1 MAMNLDELK
10 PLWESYKTQV
20 NDQSEWSVSELSQ
33 LIQTRPAPVLWY
45 QRVQRPLLHFCVS
58 CFLMG
63 ITSGC

>member
-1 MAMNLDELK
+1 M
-10 PLWESYKTQV
+10 
-20 NDQSEWSVSELSQ
+20 
-33 LIQTRPAPVLWY
+33 LWY